1 MRKSGVFKCVLALV
15 LVLALIGTISVS
27 ALAEDKDDAPVF
39 VTQSTTEPT
48 SENENVEVDDKTPLA
63 SAKAELSDVSIW
75 DDLGKQS
82 PISDEVVPASHDVVG
97 TVAPIATVVIVA
109 LAAGV
114 ITFAT
119 KKKEG

>member
-27 ALAEDKDDAPVF
+27 ALVEDKDDTPVF

-82 PISDEVVPASHDVVG
+82 PISDEVVPVSHDVVG